1 MTNPF
6 PNVFEEPL
14 NDLQT
19 QVIIIGE
26 GGNEQA
32 LDVLVRRTR
41 VFHYDALPQLL
52 WGIVHHILAQISCR
66 ATLSLRADTLG
77 FFAPQ
82 WVAGGSFSERQSVF
96 ERSGYRF
103 A

>member
-1 MTNPF
+1 MNRHWMSSSEARGFSFT
-6 PNVFEEPL
+6 
-14 NDLQT
+14 
-19 QVIIIGE
+19 I
-26 GGNEQA
+26 
-32 LDVLVRRTR
+32 
-41 VFHYDALPQLL
+41 ALPQLL
-52 WGIVHHILAQISCR
+52 WGIVHHIPAQISCR